1 MSEFPFDGLDLVP
14 TPSQAKMIARFR
26 ELVTDHDLPEPD
38 VIQPRPT
45 NPHAIE
51 VFWIESK
58 LCVVFEDDEEISQ
71 MERAWARPDEA
82 EAA

>member
-1 MSEFPFDGLDLVP
+1 MSEFPFDGLDIE
-14 TPSQAKMIARFR
+14 PSPAQAKLIELFR
-26 ELVTDHDLPEPD
+26 EFHAGTDLPEPD

-45 NPHAIE
+45 NRGAIE

-58 LCVVFEDDEEISQ
+58 LCLMIESENQLEAMFKL
-71 MERAWARPDEA
+71 PPA